1 MLGFALLG
9 AGLAGH
15 IHAGN
20 LVANRRVN
28 FVSIYDVVAAAGREL
43 AAKHGV
49 ALAPDV
55 DAVLSDRAVDA
66 VVIAS
71 PTATHVDLLTAA
83 AKAGKAVFCEKPVD
97 LDLDRVV
104 RCREEVAGLEVPIQ
118 IGFNRRFDPSHRAVY
133 DAVRNGEV
141 GQVEMV
147 IISSRDPEPP
157 PIDYVKSAGGLYR
170 DMMVHDFD
178 MARFLL
184 GEEPVAVSAM
194 GSALVD
200 AEIGRIG
207 HIDTAMA
214 MMRAESG
221 ALCHLDNS
229 FRATYGYD
237 QRVEVFGSRGM
248 VRSDNLR
255 PTSIERYRAQAT
267 AVRDP
272 LLPFFAERYAAS
284 YAREI
289 DDFIDSIEAGRE
301 PSVTFDDGYRALVL
315 AAAADESLA
324 TGRAVT
330 VTR

>member
-1 MLGFALLG
+1 MLGFALFG
-9 AGLAGH
+9 AGLIGH
-15 IHAGN
+15 VHAAN
-20 LVANRRVN
+20 LAANPRVN
-28 FVSIYDVVAAAGREL
+28 FVCIYDVVADAAREL

-49 ALAPDV
+49 ATAPDV
-55 DAVLSDRAVDA
+55 DAVLSNRAVDA
-66 VVIAS
+66 VVIGS
-71 PTATHVDLLTAA
+71 PTATHVDLLTAS
-83 AKAGKAVFCEKPVD
+83 AKAGKAVFCEKPID

-104 RCREEVAGLEVPIQ
+104 RCREEIAGLEVPIQ
-118 IGFNRRFDPSHRAVY
+118 IGFNRRFDPSHRAVH
-133 DAVRNGEV
+133 DAVRCGEV
-141 GQVEMV
+141 GTVEIV
-147 IISSRDPEPP
+147 IVTSRDPEPP
-157 PIDYVKSAGGLYR
+157 PIEYVKSAGGLFR

-178 MARFLL
+178 IARFVL

-200 AEIGRIG
+200 AEIGRAG

-255 PTSIERYRAQAT
+255 PTSLERYGAQST
-267 AVRDP
+267 AARDP
-272 LLPFFAERYAAS
+272 LQHFFTERYAES

-289 DDFIDSIEAGRE
+289 DDFIDSVDAGRE